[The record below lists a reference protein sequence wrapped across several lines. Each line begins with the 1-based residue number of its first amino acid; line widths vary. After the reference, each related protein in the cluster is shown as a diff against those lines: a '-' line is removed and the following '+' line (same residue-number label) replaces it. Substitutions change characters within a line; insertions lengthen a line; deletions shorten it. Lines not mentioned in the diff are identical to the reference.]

1 MSQKEGRP
9 PLVSC
14 VSISTLPFG
23 VIAVECAEPCV
34 SVVRPRKRGWAGF
47 EMSRM
52 TVPRF
57 QYERYAA
64 CAAAFTRTEWT
75 KTPGVLPRMAG
86 GAIQAPT
93 STGCRGSVAS
103 KIRKPGLGGWPGNSA
118 SGIAV

>member
-9 PLVSC
+9 PFVSC

-57 QYERYAA
+57 Q
-64 CAAAFTRTEWT
+64 
-75 KTPGVLPRMAG
+75 
-86 GAIQAPT
+86 
-93 STGCRGSVAS
+93 
-103 KIRKPGLGGWPGNSA
+103 
-118 SGIAV
+118 